1 MTVTVTVSPLF
12 ISYCTSVPAFASS
25 IKIMLKPLTVATAV
39 FGGLMLLIFY
49 NMLGGDVT
57 HCFILSFFRYVSVY
71 VF

>member
-1 MTVTVTVSPLF
+1 MTVSVSPLF
-12 ISYCTSVPAFASS
+12 YLVLYECTGAFASS

>member
-1 MTVTVTVSPLF
+1 MYS
-12 ISYCTSVPAFASS
+12 FASS